1 MVLLYEKKGRIA
13 YITINRPE
21 ARNALNPEVVKGLGD
36 ALMDFRDDDDLG
48 VAIITGTGE
57 KAFAGGAD
65 IKELVSQAQGNPFFI
80 HNYLQ
85 KLPTNM
91 RGLELYKP
99 VIAAVNGVAMGGGLE
114 LALAC
119 DIRIASENAIFG
131 VPEVKLGVIPGWGG
145 TQRLPRCVP
154 WTIAAQMLFTGE
166 PIDAQEAYRV
176 GLVSKVVPLSE
187 LMPAAEKMAE
197 SILKNA
203 PLAVRAAKQAMYR
216 GTNMSLEEGLKVE
229 ADLEMPLFASED
241 LTEGR
246 QAFIEKREPKFKGK

>member
-1 MVLLYEKKGRIA
+1 
-13 YITINRPE
+13 
-21 ARNALNPEVVKGLGD
+21 
-36 ALMDFRDDDDLG
+36 
-48 VAIITGTGE
+48 
-57 KAFAGGAD
+57 
-65 IKELVSQAQGNPFFI
+65 
-80 HNYLQ
+80 
-85 KLPTNM
+85 M

-166 PIDAQEAYRV
+166 PIDAQEACRV

-187 LMPAAEKMAE
+187 LMPAAEKMAG

-203 PLAVRAAKQAMYR
+203 PLAVRAAKQAMLR
-216 GTNMSLEEGLKVE
+216 GTSMTLEEGLRVE
-229 ADLEMPLFASED
+229 ADLTAQLLLSED
-241 LTEGR
+241 LAEGR
-246 QAFIEKREPKFKGK
+246 KAFMEKRKPEFKGR